1 MELESLEAS
10 FEIDLPCDFIE
21 EDSNIKNKFDIE
33 LFIEKT
39 PMKINKEYGDNTDL
53 IEKKNK
59 ITPYYDIWEK
69 KIKFLIND
77 FELIDIYRQEKKA
90 KMRYNQN
97 ILKYKDGNNSRKG
110 LDQIF
115 SRAYFKLW
123 EVISTNQVLRQF
135 RGNKN

>member
-1 MELESLEAS
+1 MEFEELEAP

-21 EDSNIKNKFDIE
+21 EDSNDKKDFSIE
-33 LFIEKT
+33 LVIEKN
-39 PMKINKEYGDNTDL
+39 PMEINKEYGDNSEL

-90 KMRYNQN
+90 RMRYNQN
-97 ILKYKDGNNSRKG
+97 VLRYKENHNKKG

-123 EVISTNQVLRQF
+123 EVISTNEVLRQF
-135 RGNKN
+135 RG